1 MEKKDP
7 SSSAYMSDR
16 PMTPIYEERD
26 TVPDLPV
33 SPTTPSRNR
42 IMRRRVAP
50 DELQEDDIAD
60 GASLYPPSFAQ
71 SEFETIVRR
80 QRNNQPH
87 MLKIPNV
94 PSRFPN
100 LSNNWEFAGWGSMS
114 YVELTPDDISAAEAR
129 VNEKPFQLDQLRA
142 SSIAGNGI
150 IGSVFYAF
158 PAVAAVASIYSPITL
173 ASACIML
180 FIFRPIL
187 LELGSAVRLNGA
199 NYAYLLQFS
208 GKAMGLVGAAA
219 TLLDAVATSS
229 VSAATASAYL
239 SGEFAALFVGLRQA
253 ALAIGFLVALA
264 IIGLISLKE
273 SSSVTLAFTTIHLC
287 TMLILMVAS
296 VVAWAKTGSHVLASN
311 WALRPQGA
319 AEVARSIF
327 NGICISFLGVTGFET
342 TPSYIENIKPSAYPA
357 VLRNMLYTALV
368 LNAPLMLLVYAILPS
383 ETILG
388 GANVLSV
395 LAETVAGKWLR
406 ILVVVDCMLVVG
418 GGGVL
423 AGLIGVSALIERLAR
438 KYATSNLLLKFNRD
452 RLPRKYRTSLIAT
465 LLALVIS
472 IVVLVGN
479 VVQTPQIIGLFLAY
493 FIVILLCLFTLKS
506 RIKLAR
512 IAMWIYDQAT
522 VLHKWKYTKGWN
534 IAIIRWMRGLREQPI
549 GVWVKSDDIYNLVEA
564 ILYIRRNESTARIIF
579 IHAYDDASSIPSE
592 LEANSKILDEGFP
605 SITIDL
611 VFVKGRFN
619 PTLVEATSVK
629 LGIPKSQF
637 FMSTMGKEHGWKVA
651 DYGGVRVVNL

>member
-1 MEKKDP
+1 
-7 SSSAYMSDR
+7 
-16 PMTPIYEERD
+16 
-26 TVPDLPV
+26 
-33 SPTTPSRNR
+33 
-42 IMRRRVAP
+42 
-50 DELQEDDIAD
+50 
-60 GASLYPPSFAQ
+60 
-71 SEFETIVRR
+71 
-80 QRNNQPH
+80 
-87 MLKIPNV
+87 
-94 PSRFPN
+94 
-100 LSNNWEFAGWGSMS
+100 
-114 YVELTPDDISAAEAR
+114 
-129 VNEKPFQLDQLRA
+129 
-142 SSIAGNGI
+142 
-150 IGSVFYAF
+150 
-158 PAVAAVASIYSPITL
+158 
-173 ASACIML
+173 
-180 FIFRPIL
+180 
-187 LELGSAVRLNGA
+187 
-199 NYAYLLQFS
+199 
-208 GKAMGLVGAAA
+208 
-219 TLLDAVATSS
+219 
-229 VSAATASAYL
+229 
-239 SGEFAALFVGLRQA
+239 
-253 ALAIGFLVALA
+253 
-264 IIGLISLKE
+264 
-273 SSSVTLAFTTIHLC
+273 
-287 TMLILMVAS
+287 
-296 VVAWAKTGSHVLASN
+296 
-311 WALRPQGA
+311 
-319 AEVARSIF
+319 
-327 NGICISFLGVTGFET
+327 
-342 TPSYIENIKPSAYPA
+342 
-357 VLRNMLYTALV
+357 MLYTALV

-438 KYATSNLLLKFNRD
+438 KVQCSFAIGFDRIIPTFFLNTLPTGSAYMAVLLFFFVATFLYASSGFSLSVISSVFSVAFLFMLMLYATSNLLLKFNRD